1 MGTGPVADREASTL
15 LGNKNSRVTQ
25 TQQEV
30 TTRRPWGG
38 ELGWSRL
45 PGGGE
50 MTLGTANN

>member
-1 MGTGPVADREASTL
+1 MHRPCGRQRSEHAIREQ
-15 LGNKNSRVTQ
+15 KHFRVIQ

-30 TTRRPWGG
+30 TIRRPWGG